1 MTTDALHK
9 ALADS
14 ERSYLA
20 SKAAVADISSD
31 LLARGPTGSLSQRTD
46 MTRAG
51 EQLKHFTSWV
61 FAAVRLVATR
71 VAGQPIRVG
80 VVRGR
85 RARMN
90 SAKQAIPSNVQAIEG
105 HPILDCLADPND
117 LMTAWALIYSTV
129 ASLELTGQALWWLP
143 MQGGRRR
150 IYPIPSSWIESV
162 EGSINFQRWLIR
174 PPNHAGD
181 PLPIDADE
189 AMYASYPHP
198 ADPRLPFSPLQAAGA
213 AVDADASIISSQRA
227 MFGRGIHPSHAII
240 IGEEGEA
247 SKRPRL
253 TAAQQEQIIRPIRQ
267 RYAGTTRHGEPIIL
281 DALIRDIKTLSNSVK
296 EMDYLA
302 SGKDIKERILQAFG
316 VSPILLGQVEGANR
330 ASAAVADE
338 IFCANKVNPLI
349 RLLSETMTEWL
360 TPLFSDGGEKL
371 AVWIEPAA
379 AKNDELMLKKWQLL
393 VQAGVAD
400 VNEMRAAFGFK
411 RIDIGDRFIKAVD
424 RLMTGPVRH
433 TKPAVPSGNGRF
445 SHECCS

>member
-1 MTTDALHK
+1 MSTDALHR
-9 ALADS
+9 AMADS

-31 LLARGPTGSLSQRTD
+31 LLARGPTGSIGQRTD
-46 MTRAG
+46 MSKAA
-51 EQLKHFTSWV
+51 EQLQHFTSWV

-80 VVRGR
+80 LVRGR

-90 SAKQAIPSNVQAIEG
+90 SAKAAMPSNVQPLDS
-105 HPILDCLADPND
+105 HPILDAFADPND

-143 MQGGRRR
+143 IQNGRRR

-162 EGSINFQRWLIR
+162 EGSINFERWLIR

-181 PLPIDADE
+181 PLPIEASE

-198 ADPRLPFSPLQAAGA
+198 ADPRIPYSPLQAAAA
-213 AVDADASIISSQRA
+213 AVDADDSIISSQSS
-227 MFGRGIHPSHAII
+227 MFRRSLRPTYAIVV
-240 IGEEGEA
+240 GEEGEA
-247 SKRPRL
+247 NRRPRL
-253 TAAQQEQIIRPIRQ
+253 TEAQQQQIIRPILARH
-267 RYAGTTRHGEPIIL
+267 AGTWNHGEPIIL
-281 DALIRDIKTLSNSVK
+281 DALIKDIKRLELATPR
-296 EMDYLA
+296 EMDYLE
-302 SGKDIKERILQAFG
+302 SNKNVKERILQAFG

-360 TPLFSDGGEKL
+360 TPLFADGGEKL

-379 AKNDELMLKKWQLL
+379 AKNDDLELRKWQLL
-393 VQAGVAD
+393 VQAGSVD
-400 VNEMRAAFGFK
+400 INEMRQAFGFK
-411 RIDIGDRFIKAVD
+411 SIDIGDRFIKAVD

-433 TKPAVPSGNGRF
+433 TTPSVPSGNGRF
-445 SHECCS
+445 SRECC